1 METEKEKK
9 ALMEKLRLLAKMRK
23 QHEWIAFGQ
32 KEAETEEEAETKID
46 SAASESTTDEPEG
59 E

>member
-1 METEKEKK
+1 METDKGKK
-9 ALMEKLRLLAKMRK
+9 ALLEKLNLLAKMRK

-32 KEAETEEEAETKID
+32 KEAEDEEEAETKMD
-46 SAASESTTDEPEG
+46 SQASGSTTGELEG